1 MTLAAL
7 SIGPFHFD
15 QPTWLLLVPVCGLL
29 ALWIGRQTLSGMG
42 TNSRRVALAIRI
54 IVIVMIAGALAKP
67 SWRRES
73 ENVNVTVVMDESESV
88 PKPLRQTADAWLD
101 EARKRFKPG
110 DLMAKITAG
119 RDAIVQV
126 LPSPPNDAPD
136 SITLGGT
143 DATNLAEAGRLGMA
157 TKPADRANRLLFISD
172 FNETV
177 GDIRSFA
184 DTARAAGVPI
194 DVIVLPYKYENEV
207 IVDRVVVPS
216 TARMGQNV
224 NMRVLITALKP
235 TTGKLSI
242 LINGETVDLDPS
254 SPELSR
260 HVALDEGLNAL
271 WVPIS
276 LPQAGPQTFRAVFE
290 PDDPAA
296 DAIKENNESLAV
308 TFVQSEG
315 RILIIAPDP
324 AEVEPIERALTESRI
339 ACEVRMPGQAPNSLV
354 ELQAFDGII
363 MVNTPADVI
372 PMQLQEELK
381 AYVHDLGGG
390 LMMVGGPDSFG
401 AGGWIGSPLAD
412 ALPIK
417 LDPPQKRQMPR
428 GALVLVMHS
437 CEMPNGNYW
446 AKQTGLSAINNLSRL
461 DLIGIVEYSYSRGDT
476 WVHPLSEVGNRTA
489 ATRAMNALTFGD
501 AQVFDG
507 MIQMAYDAL
516 RTAEAGSRHMIIMS
530 DGDPTLSDQTLLA
543 KCRAARISISTVMV
557 YPHERSATGPSGQT
571 MKNIADQTGGKFYPI
586 VDQGQFAE
594 LPSIFIK
601 EAQIVKRSL
610 IWEGAP
616 FAPSVVNAIA
626 EPMRGLGGSVPA
638 IQGYVV
644 AADRDGLSIV
654 TIRGKENDP
663 ILAHWQHGL
672 GKAVAFT
679 SDAGQ
684 RWARSWP
691 SWGNYK
697 AFWEGH
703 ARWMM
708 RPGGSADMR
717 VMTEDLG
724 DKTRVVI
731 EALDENGER
740 LNFVRFMSRVV
751 GPGNTGQP
759 VELRQ
764 VGPGRYEGIFDSD
777 RSGAYVANFK
787 YIAPPDT
794 PGGQPR
800 EGNLQAAVTRPFA
813 DEYRTLQDNGTLG
826 RIIAEQTGGRI
837 IDLTTNPATVDL
849 WLRDNLTMPVALRPI
864 WLLVALLAIGLF
876 LVDVAV
882 RRVRIDPELIAAAI
896 RRGMGKGKSRANEQM
911 GNLMDA
917 RKRAQAGM
925 AGKPASAEQREALR
939 AAAKADASTAQ
950 AKFEATASEL
960 AGARENLAMPSF
972 DDGKPSRPSQK
983 QQSQQAAEQGEGG
996 LARLRKAK
1004 ERAREDMKDEG
1015 GGNRNES

>member
-1 MTLAAL
+1 MTLAAI
-7 SIGPFHFD
+7 SIGPFHFE
-15 QPTWLLLVPVCGLL
+15 QPLWLLLAPACGLL

-42 TNSRRVALAIRI
+42 TNARRVALAVRI
-54 IVIVMIAGALAKP
+54 IVIVMIAGALARP

-73 ENVNVTVVMDESESV
+73 ENVNVTVIMDESESV
-88 PKPLRQTADAWLD
+88 PKPLRQTAGAWLD
-101 EARKRFKPG
+101 EAKKRFKPG

-119 RDAIVQV
+119 RNAIVQV

-143 DATNLAEAGRLGMA
+143 DATNLSEAGRLGMA

-184 DTARAAGVPI
+184 DTAAAAGVPI
-194 DVIVLPYKYENEV
+194 DVVVLPYKYENEV

-224 NMRVLITALKP
+224 NMRVLITALRR

-242 LINGETVDLDPS
+242 LINGETVDLDPA
-254 SPELSR
+254 SPELYR
-260 HVALDEGLNAL
+260 HIALDEGLNAL

-290 PDDPAA
+290 PDDGAA

-315 RILIIAPDP
+315 RVLILAPDP
-324 AEVEPIERALTESRI
+324 AEVEPIQRALTEAKI
-339 ACEVRMPGQAPNSLV
+339 ACEIRMPEQAPGSLV
-354 ELQAFDGII
+354 ELQAYDGII
-363 MVNTPADVI
+363 MVNTSADKV
-372 PMQLQEELK
+372 PMKLQEELK

-390 LMMVGGPDSFG
+390 LMMVGGPESFG

-437 CEMPNGNYW
+437 CEMPNGNFW
-446 AKQTGLSAINNLSRL
+446 AKETGLAAINNLSRL
-461 DLIGIVEYSYSRGDT
+461 DLIGVVEYSYSRGDT
-476 WVHPLSEVGNRTA
+476 WVHPLSEVGNKVA
-489 ATRAMNALTFGD
+489 VTRAMNALTFGD
-501 AQVFDG
+501 AQSFDG
-507 MIQMAYDAL
+507 MINMAYLALKDAD
-516 RTAEAGSRHMIIMS
+516 AGARHMIVMS

-543 KCRAARISISTVMV
+543 KCRAARISITTVLV
-557 YPHERSATGPSGQT
+557 YPHERTANGPSGQQ
-571 MKNIADQTGGKFYPI
+571 MRQIAEQTGGKYYPI

-594 LPSIFIK
+594 LPAIFIK

-616 FAPSVVNAIA
+616 FTPTVVNAIA
-626 EPMRGLGGSVPA
+626 EPMRGLGGSVPP

-654 TIRGKENDP
+654 TVRGKENDP

-672 GKAVAFT
+672 GKAVTFT

-684 RWARSWP
+684 RWAKSWP
-691 SWGNYK
+691 AWGKYK

-703 ARWMM
+703 IRWMM
-708 RPGGSADMR
+708 RPGGTADMR

-731 EALDENGER
+731 EALDDKGER

-751 GPGNTGQP
+751 GPGNDGQP
-759 VELRQ
+759 IELRQ
-764 VGPGRYEGIFDSD
+764 VGPGRYEGVFDSD
-777 RSGAYVANFK
+777 RAGAYVANFK
-787 YIAPPDT
+787 YIAPPKT
-794 PGGQPR
+794 PGGQPV

-813 DEYRTLQDNGTLG
+813 DEYRTLQDNGALG
-826 RIIAEQTGGRI
+826 RLIAERTKGRI
-837 IDLTTNPATVDL
+837 IDLSTNPATVDL
-849 WLRDNLTMPVALRPI
+849 WLRDNLKMPVALRPI
-864 WLLVALLAIGLF
+864 WLLVSLLAIGLF
-876 LVDVAV
+876 LIDVAV
-882 RRVRIDPELIAAAI
+882 RRVRIDPQLIAAWV
-896 RRGMGKGKSRANEQM
+896 RRGVGKGKSRGSEQT
-911 GNLMDA
+911 GTLLDA

-925 AGKPASAEQREALR
+925 AAKASSAEQREAIR
-939 AAAKADASTAQ
+939 MAAKADESVAR
-950 AKFEATASEL
+950 AKFEASAAEL
-960 AGARENLAMPSF
+960 AGAKENLAVPTF
-972 DDGKPSRPSQK
+972 DDLPRAAPAQK
-983 QQSQQAAEQGEGG
+983 QQAQQAADQGEGG
-996 LARLRKAK
+996 LSRLRKAK
-1004 ERAREDMKDEG
+1004 ERAREDMKDEEG
-1015 GGNRNES
+1015 TGH

>member
-7 SIGPFHFD
+7 SFGPFHFD
-15 QPTWLLLVPVCGLL
+15 QPAWLLLIPVCGVL

-42 TNSRRVALAIRI
+42 TNTRRVALGIRI
-54 IVIVMIAGALAKP
+54 LVIVMIAGALAKP
-67 SWRRES
+67 SWRREA
-73 ENVNVTVVMDESESV
+73 ENVNVTVIMDESESV
-88 PKPLRQTADAWLD
+88 PRPLRQTADAWLE
-101 EARKRFKPG
+101 EARKRFRAG

-143 DATNLAEAGRLGMA
+143 DATNLSEAGRLGMA

-172 FNETV
+172 FNETI

-184 DTARAAGVPI
+184 DTAAAAGVPI
-194 DVIVLPYKYENEV
+194 DVVILPYKYENEV

-224 NMRVLITALKP
+224 NMRVLITSLRP

-254 SPELSR
+254 GPELSR
-260 HVALDEGLNAL
+260 HIALDEGLNAL

-276 LPQAGPQTFRAVFE
+276 LPQAGPQLFRAVFE
-290 PDDPAA
+290 PDDGTA

-315 RILIIAPDP
+315 RILIIASDTS
-324 AEVEPIERALTESRI
+324 EVEPIVRALTEARI
-339 ACEVRMPGQAPNSLV
+339 ACEVRQPGQAPESLI
-354 ELQAFDGII
+354 ELQAYDGII
-363 MVNTPADVI
+363 MVNTSADVI
-372 PMQLQEELK
+372 PMRLQEELK
-381 AYVHDLGGG
+381 SYVHDLGGG

-428 GALVLVMHS
+428 GAMVLLMHS
-437 CEMPNGNYW
+437 CEMPEGNYW
-446 AKQTGLSAINNLSRL
+446 AKQTGLAAINNLSRL
-461 DLIGIVEYSYSRGDT
+461 DLIGVVEYSYSRGDT
-476 WVHPLSEVGNRTA
+476 WVHPLSEVGNKTA
-489 ATRAMNALTFGD
+489 VTRAMNSLTYGD
-501 AQVFDG
+501 MQTFDG
-507 MIQMAYDAL
+507 ILRMAFNGLKNADAG
-516 RTAEAGSRHMIIMS
+516 ARHMIIMS
-530 DGDPTLSDQTLLA
+530 DGDPQLTDTTLLA
-543 KCRAARISISTVMV
+543 ECRAAKISISTVMV
-557 YPHERSATGPSGQT
+557 YPHDRSANGAYGQK
-571 MKNIADQTGGKFYPI
+571 MRMIAEQTGGKYYPI
-586 VDQGQFAE
+586 VDQDQFAQ

-616 FAPSVVNAIA
+616 FSPAVVNSMA
-626 EPMRGLGGSVPA
+626 EPMRGLGGSVPS

-644 AADRDGLSIV
+644 AADRDGLSVV

-672 GKAVAFT
+672 GKSVAFT

-684 RWARSWP
+684 RWARAWP

-708 RPGGSADMR
+708 RPGGSTDMR

-731 EALDENGER
+731 EALDDKGER
-740 LNFVRFMSRVV
+740 MNFIRFVSRVV
-751 GPGNTGQP
+751 GPGNASQP
-759 VELRQ
+759 IELRQ
-764 VGPGRYEGIFDSD
+764 VGPGRYEGLFDSD
-777 RSGAYVANFK
+777 KSGAYVANFK
-787 YIAPPDT
+787 YIAPPDA
-794 PGGQPR
+794 PGGAPK

-813 DEYRTLQDNGTLG
+813 DEYRTLQDNGALG
-826 RIIAEQTGGRI
+826 RIVAERTGGRI
-837 IDLTTNPATVDL
+837 IDLTTNPSTVDL

-864 WLLVALLAIGLF
+864 WLLVALLAISIF

-882 RRVRIDPELIAAAI
+882 RRVRIDPQLIAAAV
-896 RRGMGKGKSRANEQM
+896 RRGMGRGKSRANEQM

-925 AGKPASAEQREALR
+925 AGKPNTSEQREAIR
-939 AAAKADASTAQ
+939 MAAKIDATTAQ
-950 AKFEATASEL
+950 SKFEASAAEL
-960 AGARENLAMPSF
+960 AGSKENLAIPTF
-972 DDGKPSRPSQK
+972 DEAKRAAPSQK
-983 QQSQQAAEQGEGG
+983 VQAKDGAEQGESG
-996 LARLRKAK
+996 LSRLRKAK
-1004 ERAREDMKDEG
+1004 ERAREEMKDDEG
-1015 GGNRNES
+1015 TRH

>member
-1 MTLAAL
+1 MTLAAI

-42 TNSRRVALAIRI
+42 TNARRVALAVRI
-54 IVIVMIAGALAKP
+54 IVIIMIAASLAKP

-73 ENVNVTVVMDESESV
+73 KNVNVTVIMDESESV
-88 PKPLRQTADAWLD
+88 PKPLRQTADAWLE
-101 EARKRFKPG
+101 EARKKFKPG

-143 DATNLAEAGRLGMA
+143 DATNLSEAGRLGMA

-172 FNETV
+172 FNETI

-184 DTARAAGVPI
+184 ETAAAAGVPI
-194 DVIVLPYKYENEV
+194 DVIILPYKYENEV

-242 LINGETVDLDPS
+242 LINGETVDLDPG
-254 SPELSR
+254 SPDLFR
-260 HVALDEGLNAL
+260 HIALDEGLNAL

-290 PDDPAA
+290 PDNGAS

-315 RILIIAPDP
+315 RVLILAPDP
-324 AEVEPIERALTESRI
+324 AEVEPIQRALTEARI
-339 ACEVRMPGQAPNSLV
+339 ACEVRTPGQAPKSLV

-363 MVNTPADVI
+363 MVNTSADVI
-372 PMQLQEELK
+372 SMQLQEELK

-390 LMMVGGPDSFG
+390 LMMVGGPESFG
-401 AGGWIGSPLAD
+401 AGGWIGSPLAE

-437 CEMPNGNYW
+437 CEMPQGNYW
-446 AKQTGLSAINNLSRL
+446 AKETGLAAINNLSRL
-461 DLIGIVEYSYSRGDT
+461 DLIGVVEYSHTRGDT
-476 WVHPLSEVGNRTA
+476 WVHPLSEVGNKTA
-489 ATRAMNALTFGD
+489 VTRAMNALTYGD
-501 AQVFDG
+501 AQTFDG
-507 MIQMAYDAL
+507 MIQMAMTALKNADAG
-516 RTAEAGSRHMIIMS
+516 ARHMIIMS
-530 DGDPTLSDQTLLA
+530 DGDPTLSDQSLLA
-543 KCRAARISISTVMV
+543 QCRAAKISITTVMV
-557 YPHERSATGPSGQT
+557 YPHDRSANGQFGQQ
-571 MKNIADQTGGKFYPI
+571 MRQIAEQTGGKYYPI

-610 IWEGAP
+610 IWEGSP
-616 FAPSVVNAIA
+616 FTPAVVNAVA
-626 EPMRGLGGSVPA
+626 EPMRGLGGSVPP

-654 TIRGKENDP
+654 TVRGKENDP

-672 GKAVAFT
+672 GKSVAFT

-684 RWARSWP
+684 RWAKAWP
-691 SWGNYK
+691 SWGKYK

-703 ARWMM
+703 VRWMM

-717 VMTEDLG
+717 VMTEDMG

-731 EALDENGER
+731 EALDDKGER
-740 LNFVRFMSRVV
+740 LNFIRFMSRVV
-751 GPGNTGQP
+751 GPGNDGQP

-764 VGPGRYEGIFDSD
+764 VGPGRYEGILDSD
-777 RSGAYVANFK
+777 KSGAYVANFK

-813 DEYRTLQDNGTLG
+813 DEYRTLQDNGSLG
-826 RIIAEQTGGRI
+826 KIVAERTKGRV
-837 IDLTTNPATVDL
+837 IDLNTNPALVDL
-849 WLRDNLTMPVALRPI
+849 WLRDNLKMPVALRPI

-882 RRVRIDPELIAAAI
+882 RRVRIDPQLIAGWF
-896 RRGMGKGKSRANEQM
+896 RRGMGKGKSRGSEQT
-911 GNLMDA
+911 GNLLDV

-925 AGKPASAEQREALR
+925 AAKATTTEQREAIKMAAR
-939 AAAKADASTAQ
+939 ADESTAK
-950 AKFEATASEL
+950 AKFEASASEL
-960 AGARENLAMPSF
+960 AGSKENLAIPTF
-972 DDGKPSRPSQK
+972 DDTKRTSPSQK
-983 QQSQQAAEQGEGG
+983 QQAQQAADQAEGG
-996 LARLRKAK
+996 LSRLRKAK
-1004 ERAREDMKDEG
+1004 ERAREDMKEDEG
-1015 GGNRNES
+1015 TGH

>member
-15 QPTWLLLVPVCGLL
+15 QPMWLLLVPACGLL

-42 TNSRRVALAIRI
+42 TNARRVALGVRI
-54 IVIVMIAGALAKP
+54 IVILLIAAALARP

-73 ENVNVTVVMDESESV
+73 DNVNVTVIMDESESV
-88 PKPLRQTADAWLD
+88 PKALRQTADLWLE
-101 EARKRFKPG
+101 EARKKFRPG
-110 DLMAKITAG
+110 DLMGKITAG
-119 RDAIVQV
+119 REAIVQA

-143 DATNLAEAGRLGMA
+143 DATNLSEAGRLGMA
-157 TKPADRANRLLFISD
+157 TKPADSANRILIISD
-172 FNETV
+172 FNETI
-177 GDIRSFA
+177 GDLRSFA
-184 DTARAAGVPI
+184 DSAAAAGVPI
-194 DVIVLPYKYENEV
+194 DVVILPYKHENEV

-224 NMRVLITALKP
+224 NMRVLITALKQ
-235 TTGKLSI
+235 TTGKLTV
-242 LINGETVDLDPS
+242 LINGEPVDLDTA
-254 SPELSR
+254 SPELYR
-260 HVALDEGLNAL
+260 HIALDQGLNAL
-271 WVPIS
+271 MVPMS
-276 LPQAGPQTFRAVFE
+276 LPRAGPQTFRAVFE
-290 PDDPAA
+290 PDDGSV

-315 RILIIAPDP
+315 RVLIIAPDP
-324 AEVEPIERALTESRI
+324 AEVVPIQQALTEARI
-339 ACEVRMPGQAPNSLV
+339 ACDIKTPEQAPDSLI

-363 MVNTPADVI
+363 MVNTPSDKV
-372 PMQLQEELK
+372 PMKLQEELRS
-381 AYVHDLGGG
+381 YVHDLGGG
-390 LMMVGGPDSFG
+390 LMMVGGPESFG
-401 AGGWIGSPLAD
+401 AGGWIGSPLAE

-437 CEMPNGNYW
+437 CEMPQGNFW
-446 AKQTGLSAINNLSRL
+446 AKETGLAAINNLSRL
-461 DLIGIVEYSYSRGDT
+461 DLVGVVEYSYSRGDT
-476 WVHPLSEVGNRTA
+476 WVHPLSEVGNKTA
-489 ATRAMNALTFGD
+489 VTRAMNALTFGD
-501 AQVFDG
+501 MQTFDG
-507 MIQMAYDAL
+507 VIQKAYDAL
-516 RTAEAGSRHMIIMS
+516 KAADAGARHMIIMS
-530 DGDPTLSDQTLLA
+530 DGDPQLSNQGILA
-543 KCRAARISISTVMV
+543 QCRAAKITISCVMV
-557 YPHERSATGPSGQT
+557 YPHERSANGPSGQS
-571 MKNIADQTGGKFYPI
+571 MRNISDQTGGKFYPI

-610 IWEGAP
+610 IWEGSP
-616 FAPSVVNAIA
+616 FTPSVVNAIA

-638 IQGYVV
+638 IGGYVV

-663 ILAHWQHGL
+663 ILAHWQFGL

-684 RWARSWP
+684 RWAKGWP
-691 SWGNYK
+691 SWGKYK

-703 ARWMM
+703 IRWMM

-717 VMTEDLG
+717 VMTEDVG

-731 EALDENGER
+731 EALDGKGER
-740 LNFVRFMSRVV
+740 LNFVRFLSRVV
-751 GPGNTGQP
+751 GPGNQGQP
-759 VELRQ
+759 IELRQ
-764 VGPGRYEGIFDSD
+764 VGPGRYEGVFDSD

-794 PGGQPR
+794 PGGAPR

-813 DEYRTLQDNGTLG
+813 DEYRTLQDNGPLG
-826 RIIAEQTGGRI
+826 RVVAERTKGRV
-837 IDLTTNPATVDL
+837 IDLSTNPALADL
-849 WLRDNLTMPVALRPI
+849 WLRDNLKMPVALRPI

-882 RRVRIDPELIAAAI
+882 RRVRIDPQLIAAAV
-896 RRGMGKGKSRANEQM
+896 RRGMGKGKQRANEQM
-911 GNLMDA
+911 GTLMEA

-925 AGKPASAEQREALR
+925 TAKATTEQREAIRMAAR
-939 AAAKADASTAQ
+939 ADESMAR
-950 AKFEATASEL
+950 AKFEASAAEL
-960 AGARENLAMPSF
+960 AGSRENLAVPTF
-972 DDGKPSRPSQK
+972 DVARTSVAQK
-983 QQSQQAAEQGEGG
+983 KTAQTAADQAEGG

-1004 ERAREDMKDEG
+1004 ERAREDMEEDGKG
-1015 GGNRNES
+1015 

>member
-1 MTLAAL
+1 MTLGAL
-7 SIGPFHFD
+7 SLGPFHFD
-15 QPTWLLLVPVCGLL
+15 QPAWLLLAPACGV
-29 ALWIGRQTLSGMG
+29 AAVWIARQTLSGMG
-42 TNSRRVALAIRI
+42 TTARRVALAVRI
-54 IVIVMIAGALAKP
+54 VVIVMIAASLAKP

-73 ENVNVTVVMDESESV
+73 KNVNVTVVMDESESV
-88 PKPLRQTADAWLD
+88 PKPLRQTADAWLE
-101 EARKRFKPG
+101 EARKRFRPG

-143 DATNLAEAGRLGMA
+143 DATNLSEAGRLGMA

-172 FNETV
+172 FNETI

-184 DTARAAGVPI
+184 DTAAAAGVPI
-194 DVIVLPYKYENEV
+194 DVVILPYKYENEV

-235 TTGKLSI
+235 TTGRLTV
-242 LINGETVDLDPS
+242 LINGEAVDLDPGS
-254 SPELSR
+254 ADLSR
-260 HVALDEGLNAL
+260 HIALDEGLNAL

-290 PDDPAA
+290 PDDPGA

-324 AEVEPIERALTESRI
+324 EEVAPIQRALTESRI
-339 ACEVRMPGQAPNSLV
+339 ACDVRTPGQAPASLV
-354 ELQAFDGII
+354 ELQAYDGVI
-363 MVNTPADVI
+363 MVNTPSDVI
-372 PMQLQEELK
+372 PMTMQEELK
-381 AYVHDLGGG
+381 SYVHDLGGG

-437 CEMPNGNYW
+437 CEMPEGNYW
-446 AKQTGLSAINNLSRL
+446 AKQTGLAAINNLSRL
-461 DLIGIVEYSYSRGDT
+461 DLVGVVEYSYSRGDT
-476 WVHPLSEVGNRTA
+476 WVHPLSEVGNKTA
-489 ATRAMNALTFGD
+489 VTRAMNALTYGD
-501 AQVFDG
+501 MQSFDG
-507 MIQMAYDAL
+507 LIQMAYTALKNADAG
-516 RTAEAGSRHMIIMS
+516 ARHMIIMS
-530 DGDPTLSDQTLLA
+530 DGDPQLTNTGLLGM
-543 KCRAARISISTVMV
+543 CRAAKISISTVLV
-557 YPHERSATGPSGQT
+557 YPHERTANGPSGQQ
-571 MKNIADQTGGKFYPI
+571 MKMISDQTGGKFYPI

-616 FAPSVVNAIA
+616 FQPAVVNAVA

-654 TIRGKENDP
+654 TLRGKENDP

-672 GKAVAFT
+672 GKTVAFT

-684 RWARSWP
+684 RWAKSWP
-691 SWGNYK
+691 TWGKYK

-731 EALDENGER
+731 EALDDKGER

-751 GPGNTGQP
+751 GPGNGSQP

-764 VGPGRYEGIFDSD
+764 VGPGRYEGVFDSD
-777 RSGAYVANFK
+777 KAGAYVANFK
-787 YIAPPDT
+787 YIAPPET

-813 DEYRTLQDNGTLG
+813 DEYRTLQDNGALG
-826 RIIAEQTGGRI
+826 RIVAERTGGRV
-837 IDLTTNPATVDL
+837 IDLTTNPSTVDL
-849 WLRDNLTMPVALRPI
+849 WLRDNLKMPVALRPI
-864 WLLVALLAIGLF
+864 WLLVSLLAIGLF

-882 RRVRIDPELIAAAI
+882 RRVRIDPEMIAAAI
-896 RRGMGKGKSRANEQM
+896 RRGMGKGKSRGNEQM

-917 RKRAQAGM
+917 RRRAQAGM
-925 AGKPASAEQREALR
+925 AAKATSTEQREAIRMAAR
-939 AAAKADASTAQ
+939 ADESTSK
-950 AKFEATASEL
+950 AKFEASAAEL
-960 AGARENLAMPSF
+960 AGAKENLAVPKF
-972 DDGKPSRPSQK
+972 DDTKRASSGQK
-983 QQSQQAAEQGEGG
+983 QQAQQAADQGEGG
-996 LARLRKAK
+996 LSRLRKAK
-1004 ERAREDMKDEG
+1004 ERAREDMKDEEG
-1015 GGNRNES
+1015 TRH